1 MNDGIGEGEEES
13 GAGLLLSLSVRSP
26 LAGCGGAQLTGCG
39 KGPGVELV
47 GRTYRA
53 EKTSKM
59 TGTDTGRAGMPP
71 NPSRPYGI
79 GGGAEGDVRLVTP
92 PGAPTTPPSGTASR
106 RWLPST
112 R

>member
-1 MNDGIGEGEEES
+1 MGAMNDGIGEGEEES
-13 GAGLLLSLSVRSP
+13 GAGLLLSLAVRSS

-59 TGTDTGRAGMPP
+59 TGTDAGRAGMPP

-79 GGGAEGDVRLVTP
+79 GGGAEGDARLVTAARHADNSP
-92 PGAPTTPPSGTASR
+92 IWHCRP
-106 RWLPST
+106 
-112 R
+112 